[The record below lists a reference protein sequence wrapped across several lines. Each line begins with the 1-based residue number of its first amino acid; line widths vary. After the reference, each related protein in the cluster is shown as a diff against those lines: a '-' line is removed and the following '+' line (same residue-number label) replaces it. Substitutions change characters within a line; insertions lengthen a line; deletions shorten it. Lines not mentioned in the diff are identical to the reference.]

1 MKRTYT
7 LGIDLHKR
15 SSVWVMIDDNRTE
28 CWTAS
33 VASHPH
39 DITKILKKIPV
50 PCTGIQVAI
59 EPVAGWRWVSEL
71 LTDAGMEVHI
81 ANPLKVALIA
91 KSDQKHDAGDARILA
106 ELLASGYF
114 PEAYRVTD
122 DIYEL
127 RTLLRERW
135 YIIKLRTSA
144 KNRLHG
150 IATTQGLHTIVGG
163 NPLHIRGKQ
172 AIMEHGSV
180 VLQEL
185 HRLIE
190 DLDNR
195 IAPLDALI
203 ETYAGKYPLVSL
215 LKTIPCVGNITALT
229 VIAEVGDFTRFSSG
243 KKLAKFAGLVP
254 RQRSSGD
261 RIRFGSLTN
270 SGSRFLRTALVETA
284 MRIRTNSPELM
295 GFVTERAPRIGQ
307 KKARVALA
315 RKLLTVMW
323 TMVYRNTPYT
333 PTVFL
338 SRVRTTHLSDLD
350 TCSGT

>member
-1 MKRTYT
+1 
-7 LGIDLHKR
+7 
-15 SSVWVMIDDNRTE
+15 MINDSRKE

-50 PCTGIQVAI
+50 PCAEIQVAL

-71 LTDAGMEVHI
+71 LTNADMEVHV

-114 PEAYRVTD
+114 PEAYRVAD

-127 RTLLRERW
+127 RTLLRERQ

-150 IATTQGLHTIVGG
+150 IATTQGLHTVMGG
-163 NPLHIRGKQ
+163 NPLHVRGK
-172 AIMEHGSV
+172 ASIMNGGSV

-190 DLDNR
+190 DLNAR
-195 IAPLDALI
+195 IAPLDTLI
-203 ETYAGKYPLVSL
+203 ETYASRYPLVPL

-284 MRIRTNSPELM
+284 MRIRTTSPELFA
-295 GFVTERAPRIGQ
+295 FVTERAPRIGQ

-323 TMVYRNTPYT
+323 TMVHRNTPYT

>member
-1 MKRTYT
+1 
-7 LGIDLHKR
+7 
-15 SSVWVMIDDNRTE
+15 MIDDARTE

-50 PCTGIQVAI
+50 PAEAIRVAI

-71 LTDAGMEVHI
+71 LTEAGMEVHI

-91 KSDQKHDAGDARILA
+91 KSDQKHDVGDARILA

-114 PEAYRVTD
+114 PESYRVTD

-127 RTLLRERW
+127 RTLLRERQ

-150 IATTQGLHTIVGG
+150 IATTQGLHTITGG
-163 NPLHIRGKQ
+163 NPLHVRGKQ
-172 AIMEHGSV
+172 SIMERGSV
-180 VLQEL
+180 VLREL
-185 HRLIE
+185 HHLIE
-190 DLDNR
+190 DLSGR
-195 IAPLDALI
+195 IVPLDRLI
-203 ETYAGKYPLVSL
+203 EEYAATYPLASL
-215 LKTIPCVGNITALT
+215 LKTMPCVGNITALT
-229 VIAEVGDFTRFSSG
+229 VIAEVGDFARFSSG

-254 RQRSSGD
+254 RQRSSGE
-261 RIRFGSLTN
+261 RVRFGSLTN

-284 MRIRTNSPELM
+284 MRIRKGSAPELYAHI
-295 GFVTERAPRIGQ
+295 ESLAPRIGQ

-333 PTVFL
+333 QTAFL
-338 SRVRTTHLSDLD
+338 ARVRNTHLSDLD
-350 TCSGT
+350 TEAGT

>member
-1 MKRTYT
+1 MKQYT

-15 SSVWVMIDDNRTE
+15 SSMWIMIDDSHTE

-33 VASHPH
+33 VASHPS
-39 DITKILKKIPV
+39 DITKIMKTIPV
-50 PCTGIQVAI
+50 PHEQIQMAL
-59 EPVAGWRWVSEL
+59 EPVAGWRWVSDL
-71 LTDAGMEVHI
+71 LTQAGMDVHV

-91 KSDQKHDAGDARILA
+91 KSDQKHDAGDTRILA

-127 RTLLRERW
+127 RTLLRERQ

-150 IATTQGLHTIVGG
+150 IATTQGLHTIVGS
-163 NPLHIRGKQ
+163 NPLQVHGKKS
-172 AIMEHGSV
+172 IMEHGSV

-185 HRLIE
+185 HHLIE
-190 DLDNR
+190 DLNGR
-195 IAPLDALI
+195 IVPLDTLI
-203 ETYAGKYPLVSL
+203 DAYAKKYPLVTL
-215 LKTIPCVGNITALT
+215 LKTVPCVGNITALT
-229 VIAEVGDFTRFSSG
+229 VIAEVGDFARFSSG
-243 KKLAKFAGLVP
+243 KKLARFAGLVP
-254 RQRSSGD
+254 RQRSSGE
-261 RIRFGSLTN
+261 RVRFGSLTN

-284 MRIRTNSPELM
+284 MRIRSTSPELYT
-295 GFVTERAPRIGQ
+295 FVTERAPRIGQ

-315 RKLLTVMW
+315 RKLLTIMW
-323 TMVYRNTPYT
+323 TMVQRNTPYT
-333 PTVFL
+333 PTAFL
-338 SRVRTTHLSDLD
+338 ASVRTTHLSDLD